1 MVGKVF
7 VFEGLD
13 YSGKSSVSKYCFEQ
27 LKEKHQVVSYR
38 IPGGTVLGEKIRD
51 IARIEAEDVEEQLL
65 AYFLSIVSVKNQV
78 LKDIEDNKIVLLDR
92 WLLST
97 LAYQVKMLESK
108 TKQDAYS
115 KLIYKHLQELP
126 VHILFFDLSFMEM
139 MDRIKRVKKTDTID
153 RFDASDIDYKLSIF
167 TNYQKS
173 VLEIVKSF
181 AAEISIVKSEPS
193 LELLQAKVL
202 KLIEESLKK

>member
-13 YSGKSSVSKYCFEQ
+13 YSGKSSVSRYCFEQ
-27 LKEKHQVVSYR
+27 LKEEHQVESYR
-38 IPGGTVLGEKIRD
+38 NPGGTILGEKVRD
-51 IARIEAEDVEEQLL
+51 IARIETENVEEQLL
-65 AYFLSIVSVKNQV
+65 AYFLAIVSVKNQV
-78 LKDIEDNKIVLLDR
+78 LRDIKAGKIVLLDR

-97 LAYQVKMLESK
+97 LAYQVKMLESR

-139 MDRIKRVKKTDTID
+139 LDRIKQVKKTDTVD
-153 RFDASDIDYKLSIF
+153 RFDSSDIDYKLNVF
-167 TNYQKS
+167 TNYQKT
-173 VLEIVKSF
+173 VLELEKSF
-181 AAEISIVKSEPS
+181 AAELTIVKSEPS

>member
-7 VFEGLD
+7 VFEGMD
-13 YSGKSSVSKYCFEQ
+13 YSGKSSVSRYCFEQ
-27 LKEKHQVVSYR
+27 LKEEHKVESYR
-38 IPGGTVLGEKIRD
+38 NPGGTILGEKVRD
-51 IARIEAEDVEEQLL
+51 IARIETENVEEQLL
-65 AYFLSIVSVKNQV
+65 AYFLAIVSVKNQV
-78 LKDIEDNKIVLLDR
+78 LRDIKAGKIVLLDR

-97 LAYQVKMLESK
+97 LVYQVKMLTSR

-139 MDRIKRVKKTDTID
+139 LDRIKRIKKTDTVD
-153 RFDASDIDYKLSIF
+153 RFDSSDIDYKLNVF
-167 TNYQKS
+167 NNYQKT
-173 VLEIVKSF
+173 VLELEKSF
-181 AAEISIVKSEPS
+181 AAELTIVKSEPS